1 MRRIPGQAQGLVDAA
16 HYALRAALTH
26 RTQQMVDAKER
37 AKYTQQECDFLAS
50 SGAELAPGAGP

>member
-1 MRRIPGQAQGLVDAA
+1 MDAA